1 MNSLVNYLD
10 GVIFTATSF
19 IAKTGITVFNI
30 FLYLIKFFEVTNF
43 KIVLLY

>member
-1 MNSLVNYLD
+1 MVTAIF
-10 GVIFTATSF
+10 VIPAASF

-30 FLYLIKFFEVTNF
+30 FLFLIKFFEVINF